1 MFEKYIGQ
9 DHIKNVLSSLITY
22 HKNAPEPLQNILIT
36 GPSGNGKTFLAQEI
50 AKEMGVNC
58 ITLLAT
64 NATEEDLIRAICQMK
79 DKDTLVLDEV
89 HSLNKKLIEILFPVM
104 SERTLYAMYQGRM
117 TKFKTADFTIIGATT
132 HQGKLPVAFLNRFT
146 IPLNLVPYTEDDLV
160 SIAKLY
166 SKGMFISDDMYR
178 KIVALC
184 KGVPRTLINIMKN
197 IVIYLKSIKQTT
209 LTNASLDK
217 VKMFLGINDIG
228 LNNVDFEILKYLNDV
243 DGASL
248 KTIASVLSIEA
259 INIEQ
264 VHEPYLIKLGFI
276 ERNSRGRAI
285 TTKGKQYLLT
295 LTL

>member
-36 GPSGNGKTFLAQEI
+36 GGSGNGKTFLAQEI

-64 NATEEDLIRAICQMK
+64 NATEEDLIRAICQLK
-79 DKDTLVLDEV
+79 DKDLLVLDEC

-160 SIAKLY
+160 NIAKLY

-197 IVIYLKSIKQTT
+197 VVIYLKSINQTT
-209 LTNASLDK
+209 LTNGSLDK

-248 KTIASVLSIEA
+248 KTLASVLSIEA

-285 TTKGKQYLLT
+285 TAKGKQYLST
-295 LTL
+295 LTI

>member
-9 DHIKNVLSSLITY
+9 DHIKNVLSSLIAY

-36 GPSGNGKTFLAQEI
+36 GPSGLGKSTIAQEI

-64 NATEEDLIRAICQMK
+64 NASEEDLIRAICQMK
-79 DKDTLVLDEV
+79 DKDLIFIDEG
-89 HSLNKKLIEILFPVM
+89 HSLSKKLIEILFPVM

-117 TKFKTADFTIIGATT
+117 TKFKTADFTIILATT
-132 HQGKLPVAFLNRFT
+132 HQGKLPIAFLNRFT

-160 SIAKLY
+160 NIAKLY

-209 LTNASLDK
+209 LTNGSLDK
-217 VKMFLGINDIG
+217 VKMFLGVNEIG
-228 LNNVDFEILKYLNDV
+228 LNNVDFEILKYLCKV
-243 DGASL
+243 KAASL
-248 KTIASVLSIEA
+248 KTLASVLSIEA

-276 ERNSRGRAI
+276 ERCSAGRSI
-285 TTKGKQYLLT
+285 TDTGRKYLVDKQI
-295 LTL
+295 